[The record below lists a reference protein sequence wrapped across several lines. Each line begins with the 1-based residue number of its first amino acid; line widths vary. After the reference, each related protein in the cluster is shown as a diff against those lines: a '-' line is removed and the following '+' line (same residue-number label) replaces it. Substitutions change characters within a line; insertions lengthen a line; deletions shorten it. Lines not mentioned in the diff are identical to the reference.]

1 MNSLVI
7 EHGFI
12 ALLVALM
19 PTLLPASELVLTP
32 EQLANI
38 HLTTATVTTHELL
51 PRLDLTGSL
60 MADRSRSHQ
69 VTPVVEGIVVELLV
83 VANETVLKGQVLAR
97 VRSHSL
103 GLAQAGYLEALA
115 RFDLAGSER
124 TRIEKLWK
132 DGIVAESRW
141 RMVDSEFKSA
151 RATRDARRRLLAL
164 AGLSGSQIQALA
176 QQPDR
181 LAMFE
186 LTSPIAGT
194 VTAVEIESGQSLSA
208 GQAAFH
214 VDDLE
219 SLWAEVQIPVAD
231 LAQIRLG
238 AKAVIEVAAD
248 RERRYA
254 GRLQSLGSEV
264 EQRSQTLVGRIVVAN
279 PDGALRPGM
288 YAGISLNGIASTGLM
303 IPASAVFRVGEQ
315 AYVFKVLGARR
326 FAPVAIKIATESDAW
341 ILIDT
346 GIALDAEIVNSGV
359 AELKSHWQ
367 YQGGE

>member
-1 MNSLVI
+1 MNSLGI
-7 EHGFI
+7 KQGFI
-12 ALLVALM
+12 ALPFAL
-19 PTLLPASELVLTP
+19 TSALLAASEIVLTA
-32 EQLANI
+32 EQLANL
-38 HLTTATVTTHELL
+38 HLTTATVTTRELQ
-51 PRLDLTGSL
+51 PRLELTGTL
-60 MADRSRSHQ
+60 MVDRSRSHQ

-83 VANETVLKGQVLAR
+83 MANQTVKRGQVLAR
-97 VRSHSL
+97 LRSHSL

-124 TRIEKLWK
+124 TRLENLWK

-141 RMVDSEFKSA
+141 RTVDSEFKSA

-164 AGLSGSQIQALA
+164 AGLSEHQIEALA

-214 VDDLE
+214 VDDLG

-238 AKAVIEVAAD
+238 AEAVINVAAD
-248 RERRYA
+248 PERRYT
-254 GRLQSLGSEV
+254 GRLQSLGNEV

-279 PDGALRPGM
+279 PDGVLRPGM
-288 YAGISLNGIASTGLM
+288 YADISLNGITSAGLM

-326 FAPVAIKIATESDAW
+326 FAPVAIEIATESDAW
-341 ILIDT
+341 ILIDS
-346 GIALDAEIVNSGV
+346 GIALNSEIVNRGV